1 VRRARQLALALALA
15 FCASTAQA
23 LESDDAARQLVND
36 ALDLTRT
43 RKYKEA
49 LEKLAQAQAMCRKE
63 AACDP
68 TVKAE
73 VYLAQGISYGLDKQ
87 LDEAQKRFEWALAE
101 NPAAVPD
108 DRYTTR
114 AVREAFDKA
123 KANVDAGSGAQPPQ
137 PAGKLSAEQKGAID
151 AARDQLSG
159 GDWEG
164 CLQTMI
170 ASTAVEEYAAGKLML
185 ARCQDKGGLL
195 IEAHRDAEA
204 ARELAQKDGDDGL
217 VKEID
222 DYLESLEGETP
233 KIRLKIH
240 GSIKEPI
247 VKIDN
252 TEVAAEKVKDPI
264 PHNPGTAVVEVTGKR
279 GGQPFEFRQEIK
291 FQRRETIDLE
301 VRSDVT
307 PYQACINK
315 ARTLSEREDCDRTFN
330 VEQGLTV
337 RGALEVSS
345 YNDDDNVDVLSPALS
360 VSADQPTD
368 GWSVG
373 GTVLV
378 DVVTTASADIVATA
392 SRRFDEVR
400 FAASLGGGYKI
411 GPITPSLSAS
421 VSAEPDYIG
430 RTVGAQVS
438 ADLLDKQLTPYVGYA
453 FGFDII
459 GRADTDFSVFSRNF
473 YRHAISAGAS
483 AVFDASTVG
492 LLAVNVQIEDGD
504 QSKPYRHVP
513 LFPAETVD
521 ELPRGA
527 SPQLVATLRDT
538 LPMPLE
544 QLPTERQRYAVL
556 ARINHRLEPITIRGD
571 VRGYIDSW
579 GQKAVTGDFRMFW
592 DFYAP
597 EDESGGLAFPQ
608 LRLGPHLRGHF
619 QGPVDFWQRA
629 YVGTDGVGTLV
640 IPVYRT
646 GDRELGPLFGV
657 TFGADLHAD
666 VNEVVGLGVL
676 VQGTYTQYLDHLYL
690 YDRWGI
696 FTASTLEIEID

>member
-1 VRRARQLALALALA
+1 MLAGSAAAAPADDKARELV
-15 FCASTAQA
+15 T
-23 LESDDAARQLVND
+23 ES
-36 ALDLTRT
+36 LDLTRT

-49 LEKLAQAQAMCRKE
+49 LDKLQQAQSLCRRE
-63 AACDP
+63 TCEPAS
-68 TVKAE
+68 KAE
-73 VYLAQGISYGLDKQ
+73 VYLAQGIALGLDKQ

-123 KANVDAGSGAQPPQ
+123 KANVDAGQGATPPQ
-137 PAGKLSAEQKGAID
+137 PVGQLSDDKKAAMD
-151 AARDQLSG
+151 AAKGQLAS

-170 ASTAVEEYAAGKLML
+170 ASTAVEEYAAGRFML

-195 IEAHRDAEA
+195 LEARRDAEA
-204 ARELAQKDGDDGL
+204 ARDLAKKDGDDGL
-217 VKEID
+217 AKEID
-222 DYLESLEGETP
+222 DYIDGLDNETP

-240 GSIKEPI
+240 GSIKDPI
-247 VKIDN
+247 VKIDSD
-252 TEVAAEKVKDPI
+252 EVPKDKVKDPI

-315 ARTLSEREDCDRTFN
+315 ARTLGEREECDRIFN
-330 VEQGLTV
+330 VKQGLTV
-337 RGALEVSS
+337 RGTLEVAS
-345 YNDDDNVDVLSPALS
+345 YNDNDNVDVLAPALTIT
-360 VSADQPTD
+360 ADQPTQ
-368 GWSVG
+368 GWNVG

-378 DVVTTASADIVATA
+378 DVVSTASADIVATA

-411 GPITPSLSAS
+411 GPVTPSIGAS
-421 VSAEPDYIG
+421 VSAESDYIG
-430 RTVGAQVS
+430 RTVGGQV
-438 ADLLDKQLTPYVGYA
+438 AFDLLDKQLTPYVGYG

-459 GRADTDFSVFSRNF
+459 GKAGTDFSVDSENF
-473 YRHAISAGAS
+473 YRHSISVGS
-483 AVFDASTVG
+483 SIVFDASTVG
-492 LLAVNVQIEDGD
+492 VIAGNIQLEMGD
-504 QSKPYRHVP
+504 QSKPYRHVAM
-513 LFPAETVD
+513 FDAAAAD
-521 ELPRGA
+521 EAPRGA
-527 SPQLVATLRDT
+527 APELVAGLRNGAF
-538 LPMPLE
+538 PLE
-544 QLPTERQRYAVL
+544 QLPTERQRYAL
-556 ARINHRLEPITIRGD
+556 LFRIAHRLETVTVRGD

-579 GQKAVTGDFRMFW
+579 GQKAGTADMRFFW

-597 EDESGGLAFPQ
+597 EEESGGVGFPQ
-608 LRLGPHLRGHF
+608 LRLGPHARFHI

-629 YVGTDGVGTLV
+629 YVGADAEPGVSTGCLC
-640 IPVYRT
+640 PVYRT

-657 TFGADLHAD
+657 TLGTELHAA
-666 VNEVVGLGVL
+666 VNDVVGLGVL
-676 VQGTYTQYLDHLYL
+676 VEGIYTQFLDHLYI
-690 YDRWGI
+690 YDRWGV